1 MPRTRKRTAK
11 NSEPKPQ
18 PDKEAEENASL
29 ELLET
34 RPQVE
39 EEEDDDE
46 DAQEST
52 VQGEP
57 VPIQP
62 FEQTEESFKEE
73 EEEEEEETL
82 GPKYCYTN
90 FVSDVSVAQA
100 LGGRS
105 ETTIELLTQLEQLD
119 QQRGWRSRA
128 EIQNVFRLEKSDELS
143 LAAAL
148 AERGVSLQV
157 VGDDRFRVIVWET

>member
-62 FEQTEESFKEE
+62 FEQTEESFK